1 MMRLAGI
8 LAALALPAVA
18 GPESSIRPL
27 ARGAVLTA
35 VVLAPDVRPALRPQS
50 EQEVA
55 MAKVTYASVPL
66 PMSRRPI
73 LRPDGLEQRVMSK
86 RRAQKRG
93 SVCGDVSIQGE
104 KIGSV
109 PGRLRGCGVKNAVRI
124 TSVSGVKLS
133 TASTMDCGTAQA
145 LKSWIDTGLAP
156 AMRPVGTVAQI
167 KVAAHYACRT
177 RNNKTGAKISEHGKG
192 RAIDISGFTLTS
204 GSTVTVLRDWN
215 KGAAGTALR
224 KMHKAACGPFGTVL
238 GPEADRFHRDHF
250 HFDTARYRSGS
261 YCR

>member
-1 MMRLAGI
+1 MMRIFCITVVLVG
-8 LAALALPAVA
+8 PVFA
-18 GPESSIRPL
+18 GPEASLHPL
-27 ARGAVLTA
+27 ARGTVLESA
-35 VVLAPDVRPALRPQS
+35 ALAPAQRPALRPMS
-50 EQEVA
+50 EQEAA
-55 MAKVTYASVPL
+55 MAQITYASVPL
-66 PMSRRPI
+66 PQSRRPI
-73 LRPDGLEQRVMSK
+73 LRPSGLEQRVMTK

-109 PGRLRGCGVKNAVRI
+109 PGRIRGCGVKNAVQV

-145 LKSWIDTGLAP
+145 LKSWIDTGLTP
-156 AMRPVGTVAQI
+156 AMRPIGKVAQI

-177 RNNKTGAKISEHGKG
+177 RNNKTGARISEHGKG
-192 RAIDISGFTLTS
+192 RAIDISAFTLTN
-204 GSTVTVLRDWN
+204 GATVTVLNDWN

-224 KMHKAACGPFGTVL
+224 QMHKSACGPFGTVL
-238 GPEADRFHRDHF
+238 GPEADRYHRDHF